1 MVAAKIGGA
10 DKIVAENV
18 FDEEVGLLGPGGTP
32 SVLFLP
38 WRTTALALRGADY
51 IGSFNLPERSKN
63 YVFARKGEAAIV
75 AWNDEPVDE
84 DLALDDDAIVTDVL
98 GRRIR
103 RNDTAAGQP
112 AKPGKLRIGPS
123 PLVIRHFSEPMARW
137 ITEVSFEKGRLPS
150 KTGKQKEAIRGV
162 NTFRH
167 STGGT
172 LRITVPKDWKV
183 DQAELRFSLQPG
195 EQFVWP
201 IALELPSNTSQGRQ
215 QFILDFATSN
225 GTIRVYRDYEVGL
238 GDVVLSVTDAM
249 LPNGDLQ
256 IKQTIDNRTDERL
269 SFQCDLYIPGYKRMQ
284 RMIAR
289 LTHNRDTV
297 VYVVPG
303 AAALKGTELQLRAK
317 QIGGQRILNCRWKVG
332 ESWDE
337 KKKAANTRNKG
348 TVRE

>member
-1 MVAAKIGGA
+1 
-10 DKIVAENV
+10 
-18 FDEEVGLLGPGGTP
+18 
-32 SVLFLP
+32 
-38 WRTTALALRGADY
+38 
-51 IGSFNLPERSKN
+51 
-63 YVFARKGEAAIV
+63 
-75 AWNDEPVDE
+75 VDE

-103 RNDTAAGQP
+103 RNDTTAGQP
-112 AKPGKLRIGPS
+112 AKPGKLRVGPS
-123 PLVIRHFSEPMARW
+123 PLVIRHFSEPTARW

-167 STGGT
+167 SISGR

-183 DQAELRFSLQPG
+183 DPPELPFSLQPA
-195 EQFVWP
+195 EQFVCP

-238 GDVVLSVTDAM
+238 GDVILSVADAM

-269 SFQCDLYIPGYKRMQ
+269 NFQCDLYVPGYKRIQ
-284 RMIAR
+284 RIISR
-289 LTHNRDTV
+289 LTHNRETV

-303 AAALKGTELQLRAK
+303 AAALKGTEIQLRAK
-317 QIGGQRILNCRWKVG
+317 QIGGQRVLNSRWKVG
-332 ESWDE
+332 DTWDE
-337 KKKAANTRNKG
+337 KKKAATNRSKG
-348 TVRE
+348 AVRE